1 MNNKKPPTIKDL
13 EKIQDSESS
22 LSEILK
28 VHMREPFSDSDIKF
42 IDTHFERFG
51 RKGCVV
57 NFQSFNPEKTK
68 NDGYL
73 IFELPQL
80 YLRLLYVK
88 VYGGKGW
95 LGKKIHYSIF
105 LQELD
110 EKIWVP
116 ISVQKTL
123 MLSISAIGNLFR
135 DKGLLKGF
143 GI

>member
-1 MNNKKPPTIKDL
+1 MKKKNIPTIKDL
-13 EKIQDSESS
+13 EKIQESESS
-22 LSEILK
+22 LLEILK

-42 IDTHFERFG
+42 IDTHLIRLG
-51 RKGCVV
+51 KNGCEVRY
-57 NFQSFNPEKTK
+57 FEKTK

-123 MLSISAIGNLFR
+123 MISISSMRNLFI

-143 GI
+143 LI

>member
-1 MNNKKPPTIKDL
+1 MKKQNTPTVKDL

-22 LSEILK
+22 LREILK

-42 IDTHFERFG
+42 IDTHFERLG

-57 NFQSFNPEKTK
+57 RFQSNLDKTK
-68 NDGYL
+68 DDGYL

-88 VYGGKGW
+88 VFGGKGW
-95 LGKKIHYSIF
+95 LGKRIHYSVF

-123 MLSISAIGNLFR
+123 TLSISSMGNLFR
-135 DKGLLKGF
+135 EKGFLKGF

>member
-1 MNNKKPPTIKDL
+1 MKKQNKPTVKDL
-13 EKIQDSESS
+13 EKIQNSESS
-22 LSEILK
+22 LREILK
-28 VHMREPFSDSDIKF
+28 VHIREPFSNSDIKF
-42 IDTHFERFG
+42 IDTHFGRLE

-57 NFQSFNPEKTK
+57 RFQSNLDKTK
-68 NDGYL
+68 DDGYL

-88 VYGGKGW
+88 VFGGKGW
-95 LGKKIHYSIF
+95 LGKRIHYSVF

-123 MLSISAIGNLFR
+123 TLSISSMGNLFR
-135 DKGLLKGF
+135 EKGFLKGF

>member
-1 MNNKKPPTIKDL
+1 MKKQNIPTMKDL

-22 LSEILK
+22 LLEILK

-42 IDTHFERFG
+42 IDTHFG
-51 RKGCVV
+51 RLGKKGCEVRFQT
-57 NFQSFNPEKTK
+57 NFKKTK
-68 NDGYL
+68 DDGYL

-95 LGKKIHYSIF
+95 LGKKIHFSVF

-110 EKIWVP
+110 ETIWVP

-123 MLSISAIGNLFR
+123 ILSIPMMGNLFR

>member
-1 MNNKKPPTIKDL
+1 MKKKNPPTIKDL

-42 IDTHFERFG
+42 IDTHLIRLG
-51 RKGCVV
+51 KNGCEVRY
-57 NFQSFNPEKTK
+57 SEKTK

-123 MLSISAIGNLFR
+123 MISISAIGNLFR

>member
-1 MNNKKPPTIKDL
+1 MKKKNPPTIKDL
-13 EKIQDSESS
+13 ERIQESESS

-42 IDTHFERFG
+42 IDTHFGRFG
-51 RKGCVV
+51 KKGCEVR
-57 NFQSFNPEKTK
+57 FQSNFEKTK

-123 MLSISAIGNLFR
+123 MISISAIGNLFR

>member
-1 MNNKKPPTIKDL
+1 MNKKNPPTIKDL
-13 EKIQDSESS
+13 QKIQDSESS
-22 LSEILK
+22 LLEILK

-42 IDTHFERFG
+42 IDTHFERFEK
-51 RKGCVV
+51 KGCEVHFQP
-57 NFQSFNPEKTK
+57 NFELTK
-68 NDGYL
+68 IDGYL

-123 MLSISAIGNLFR
+123 MISISSIGNLFR